1 METVYTIS
9 ENLPGMRT
17 IILSSNIAGLFR
29 AYGGR
34 TMVWHILAKRTQGS
48 KGRAGRVETSR
59 MVRERFFMCLPQPWL
74 RRSLSANLSSR
85 RLWSK

>member
-1 METVYTIS
+1 MFS
-9 ENLPGMRT
+9 NLSGMRT

-34 TMVWHILAKRTQGS
+34 TMVWHILAKRTQKS
-48 KGRAGRVETSR
+48 KGRARLVETRR

-74 RRSLSANLSSR
+74 RRSLSLNLSSS
-85 RLWSK
+85 LFLSK